1 MSLIQVAR
9 YSDVKY
15 DFKDGFAR
23 VPVLENAFDQA
34 CFAHC
39 ALQPG
44 HSITPDVYSV
54 TEHNQLFF
62 FTKGKG
68 YITTPRQAWNINEPG
83 VFVPEFDTERFTIT
97 TASGQSCQSSAGRD
111 VTMTVQQGV
120 PYAVVTLDY
129 TCASDASAHE
139 VTATLFPDDEGYVRD
154 TETIV
159 TYELDG
165 QSGSAALNAQQ
176 PLFSTEQSAGHRF
189 VQFFTL
195 GAEHLLTGIDHILFL
210 LALIAGSRRLREV
223 ILAASAFTLAH
234 SVTFILATGKSPKT
248 VCTV

>member
-97 TASGQSCQSSAGRD
+97 CSADSKEPLEFLHIVTELNDYDKTCLKEAHLTLPRFRGVSQDGGAPRADVVDELAAVRIRD
-111 VTMTVQQGV
+111 VGAFGGLDEEGIAVHVAEGPDGGV
-120 PYAVVTLDY
+120 
-129 TCASDASAHE
+129 DAARYDGARAGEELGGLIHVAE
-139 VTATLFPDDEGYVRD
+139 VSKKGKPWRRV
-154 TETIV
+154 
-159 TYELDG
+159 
-165 QSGSAALNAQQ
+165 
-176 PLFSTEQSAGHRF
+176 
-189 VQFFTL
+189 
-195 GAEHLLTGIDHILFL
+195 
-210 LALIAGSRRLREV
+210 ALIERGSIPEPME
-223 ILAASAFTLAH
+223 I
-234 SVTFILATGKSPKT
+234 
-248 VCTV
+248 

>member
-68 YITTPRQAWNINEPG
+68 YITTPRLEHQRARRIRPG
-83 VFVPEFDTERFTIT
+83 VRHRALHHHLLRRQQG
-97 TASGQSCQSSAGRD
+97 ASG
-111 VTMTVQQGV
+111 V
-120 PYAVVTLDY
+120 P
-129 TCASDASAHE
+129 AH
-139 VTATLFPDDEGYVRD
+139 RHR
-154 TETIV
+154 
-159 TYELDG
+159 
-165 QSGSAALNAQQ
+165 AQ
-176 PLFSTEQSAGHRF
+176 
-189 VQFFTL
+189 
-195 GAEHLLTGIDHILFL
+195 
-210 LALIAGSRRLREV
+210 
-223 ILAASAFTLAH
+223 
-234 SVTFILATGKSPKT
+234 
-248 VCTV
+248 

>member
-83 VFVPEFDTERFTIT
+83 VFVPEF
-97 TASGQSCQSSAGRD
+97 
-111 VTMTVQQGV
+111 
-120 PYAVVTLDY
+120 
-129 TCASDASAHE
+129 
-139 VTATLFPDDEGYVRD
+139 
-154 TETIV
+154 
-159 TYELDG
+159 
-165 QSGSAALNAQQ
+165 
-176 PLFSTEQSAGHRF
+176 
-189 VQFFTL
+189 
-195 GAEHLLTGIDHILFL
+195 
-210 LALIAGSRRLREV
+210 
-223 ILAASAFTLAH
+223 
-234 SVTFILATGKSPKT
+234 VTFPA
-248 VCTV
+248 

>member
-97 TASGQSCQSSAGRD
+97 CSAD
-111 VTMTVQQGV
+111 SKEPLEFLHIVTES
-120 PYAVVTLDY
+120 PAWY
-129 TCASDASAHE
+129 CPASAPSLRAGPM
-139 VTATLFPDDEGYVRD
+139 TRTLRTTP
-154 TETIV
+154 
-159 TYELDG
+159 
-165 QSGSAALNAQQ
+165 
-176 PLFSTEQSAGHRF
+176 
-189 VQFFTL
+189 
-195 GAEHLLTGIDHILFL
+195 
-210 LALIAGSRRLREV
+210 
-223 ILAASAFTLAH
+223 
-234 SVTFILATGKSPKT
+234 SPPP
-248 VCTV
+248 

>member
-97 TASGQSCQSSAGRD
+97 CSAD
-111 VTMTVQQGV
+111 SKE
-120 PYAVVTLDY
+120 PLEFL
-129 TCASDASAHE
+129 H
-139 VTATLFPDDEGYVRD
+139 
-154 TETIV
+154 IV
-159 TYELDG
+159 TELNDYDKTCLVE
-165 QSGSAALNAQQ
+165 SRMVL
-176 PLFSTEQSAGHRF
+176 PRF
-189 VQFFTL
+189 RTISQGWTYDEDFK
-195 GAEHLLTGIDHILFL
+195 DN
-210 LALIAGSRRLREV
+210 
-223 ILAASAFTLAH
+223 
-234 SVTFILATGKSPKT
+234 SVTTSMMLLEHPLWGKRLSWSP
-248 VCTV
+248 CGS